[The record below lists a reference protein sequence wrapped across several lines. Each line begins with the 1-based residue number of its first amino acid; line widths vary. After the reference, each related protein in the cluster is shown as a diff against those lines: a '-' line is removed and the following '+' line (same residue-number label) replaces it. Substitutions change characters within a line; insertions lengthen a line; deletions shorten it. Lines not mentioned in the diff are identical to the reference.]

1 MSSINALVGSAQ
13 GEGKWRERE
22 KLERERE
29 RERERRDGWGRE
41 KSSFGQSSELLLAVH
56 RRIAVIID

>member
-1 MSSINALVGSAQ
+1 M
-13 GEGKWRERE
+13 ERERE
-22 KLERERE
+22 VRE
-29 RERERRDGWGRE
+29 RERERRDGWGRV

>member
-22 KLERERE
+22 KLERE

>member
-1 MSSINALVGSAQ
+1 M
-13 GEGKWRERE
+13 ERERE
-22 KLERERE
+22 VRE

-41 KSSFGQSSELLLAVH
+41 KSSFGQSSELLLAVQ